1 MTMHLIEA
9 RELNECLSDMPPPTM
24 TCKDDSWSPDNRM
37 VAVVTASAQLFMQS
51 IVYAE
56 QLREIYPDLLK
67 RLADSNVSIQNH
79 KMTMT
84 GSRHLATK
92 WGASNVSAAKETL
105 FLLLAAPSLETLLPP
120 QLSCSSFSAAIPSSP
135 IDAQLNTSTVIRDFV
150 FADSS

>member
-1 MTMHLIEA
+1 MHLIEA
-9 RELNECLSDMPPPTM
+9 RELNECLSDMSPPMM
-24 TCKDDSWSPDNRM
+24 TCEDDSWSPDNWM

-92 WGASNVSAAKETL
+92 WGASNVSAAKET
-105 FLLLAAPSLETLLPP
+105 
-120 QLSCSSFSAAIPSSP
+120 CSSFSRRRRWRFCCRRSFRAPLFRLQFLP
-135 IDAQLNTSTVIRDFV
+135 RRSTR
-150 FADSS
+150 S

>member
-1 MTMHLIEA
+1 
-9 RELNECLSDMPPPTM
+9 
-24 TCKDDSWSPDNRM
+24 M

-56 QLREIYPDLLK
+56 QLREIHPDLLK
-67 RLADSNVSIQNH
+67 RLADSNVSIQTQ

-84 GSRHLATK
+84 GSRHLVTK

-105 FLLLAAPSLETLLPP
+105 FLLLAAPSMEILLPP

-135 IDAQLNTSTVIRDFV
+135 IDAQLNTSTFIRDFV

>member
-1 MTMHLIEA
+1 
-9 RELNECLSDMPPPTM
+9 
-24 TCKDDSWSPDNRM
+24 M
-37 VAVVTASAQLFMQS
+37 VAVLTASAQLFMQS

-79 KMTMT
+79 KMKMT

-135 IDAQLNTSTVIRDFV
+135 IDTQLNTSTVIRDFV